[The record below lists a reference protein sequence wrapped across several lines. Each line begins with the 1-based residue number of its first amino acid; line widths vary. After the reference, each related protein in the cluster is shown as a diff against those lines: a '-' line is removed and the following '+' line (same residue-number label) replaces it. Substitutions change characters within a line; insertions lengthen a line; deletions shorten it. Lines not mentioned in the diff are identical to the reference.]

1 MAEATYNYILNED
14 GQSYSITCKNP
25 TIADWATIPTVNKT
39 DSLPVTRIGDNA
51 FKNCPYLVKVTIGDN
66 ITEIG
71 NSAFENC
78 VALKRINLI
87 NGLLIEDNIVN
98 IGNNAFAGCTAL
110 EKVFIPNGNVSIG
123 DNAFAGC
130 TALADMI
137 MLSMTPNNIGENVFD
152 NTPNATIWVYQE
164 SESAYKE
171 ANGWATYADKIEGN
185 NNRINFILVGTKT
198 TENYLPYPG
207 SFYNIPSYRNLVCVQ
222 EKGKSI
228 VIPVFYGSHGLTI
241 NTSGSLSVSVASEEA
256 VKAQSNYWNP
266 ICPHEL
272 SLAVVVGLT
281 ANKNTLKDEQKEVA
295 QTWLG
300 VKKYYTHALIFHKSG
315 SLSFTVDRITS
326 EPTAYLNCTTP
337 MAENLFCTNSKSIV
351 LNGIYDPSGVKSGVG
366 TLMATMT
373 PYDDENGENSGVALS
388 GVWINYSTGEVSQL
402 TNFQVPFQEDV
413 VSEI

>member
-1 MAEATYNYILNED
+1 MAGATYNYILNED

-25 TIADWATIPTVNKT
+25 TIVDWATIPTVNT
-39 DSLPVTRIGDNA
+39 ADNLPVTRIGDNA
-51 FKNCPYLVKVTIGDN
+51 FKNCPYLVTVTIGDN

-78 VALKRINLI
+78 VVLKRINLI
-87 NGLLIEDNIVN
+87 NGILIEDNIVN

-110 EKVFIPNGNVSIG
+110 EKVFITNGNVSIG
-123 DNAFAGC
+123 NNAFAGC

-164 SESAYKE
+164 CESAYKE
-171 ANGWATYADKIEGN
+171 ASGWVTYADKIEGN
-185 NNRINFILVGTKT
+185 NNLINFILAGTKI
-198 TENYLPYPG
+198 TETYLPYPS
-207 SFYNIPSYRNLVCVQ
+207 SFSNIPSYRNLVCVQ

-241 NTSGSLSVSVASEEA
+241 NTAGSLSVAAASEAA

-266 ICPHEL
+266 ICPREL

-281 ANKNTLKDEQKEVA
+281 ENKNTLTDEQKASA

-300 VKKYYTHALIFHKSG
+300 IKKLYRHR
-315 SLSFTVDRITS
+315 LSFLWQGAGYWENYIELINST
-326 EPTAYLNCTTP
+326 PTAFVPPDDYTIPSEVLKAIGNNKY
-337 MAENLFCTNSKSIV
+337 AVSLENVCGYNFDPENVNVTGVLSVKDGKVV
-351 LNGIYDPSGVKSGVG
+351 LNGIEVNLETREIAPIIDLGIR
-366 TLMATMT
+366 AFI
-373 PYDDENGENSGVALS
+373 DDTV
-388 GVWINYSTGEVSQL
+388 T
-402 TNFQVPFQEDV
+402 
-413 VSEI
+413 EI